1 MITKSGRKCQ
11 PEFICEAC
19 DYKCSNK
26 THYTKH
32 LSTAKHVN
40 RYNMV
45 QNGYKSV
52 CDANTCECGRKYA
65 HRQGLHAHKKVCN
78 KSNILP
84 SPNIDVSTLV
94 FELMKTNNHL
104 QQQNIEFQKQSH
116 ESQKQSQEF
125 QRQSQEFQTQ
135 LLEIC
140 KNGTHNTTTNSNNK
154 AFNINLFLNDTCKDA
169 INFSDFI
176 KGIAVS
182 REELENT
189 GNVGFVDGVSKILL
203 DTLKQLGVNERPI
216 HCTDVKRET
225 MYIKEDN
232 KWNKEDDDTK
242 LRDAISMVTRQSMKT
257 LGEWKETNPDY
268 QDGNSD
274 FSNQCISMQMNSAA
288 GMNREVYFP
297 KVITVL
303 AKEITV
309 DKSMVLK

>member
-1 MITKSGRKCQ
+1 MITKSVRKCQ
-11 PEFICEAC
+11 PEFICETC

-45 QNGYKSV
+45 TNGYKSV

-65 HRQGLHAHKKVCN
+65 HRQGLYAHKKVCN
-78 KSNILP
+78 KNNILP

-104 QQQNIEFQKQSH
+104 QQQNIEFHKQSH
-116 ESQKQSQEF
+116 ESHKQSQEF
-125 QRQSQEFQTQ
+125 QRQSQEFQKQ

-154 AFNINLFLNDTCKDA
+154 AFNINLFLNETCKDA

-176 KGIAVS
+176 KGLAVS

-203 DTLKQLGVNERPI
+203 DTLKQLSITERPI

-232 KWNKEDDDTK
+232 KWNKEEDDTK

-257 LGEWKETNPDY
+257 LCDWKETNPDY
-268 QDGNSD
+268 KDSHSD
-274 FSNQCISMQMNSAA
+274 FSNQCINMQMYSVA
-288 GMNREVYFP
+288 GTNREVYYP
-297 KVITVL
+297 KVIATL
-303 AKEITV
+303 AKEVMV
-309 DKSMVLK
+309 DKSIVIK